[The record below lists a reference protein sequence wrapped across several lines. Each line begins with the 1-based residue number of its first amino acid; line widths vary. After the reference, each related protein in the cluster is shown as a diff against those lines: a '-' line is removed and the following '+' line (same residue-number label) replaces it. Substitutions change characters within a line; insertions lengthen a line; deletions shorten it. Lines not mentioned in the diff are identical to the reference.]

1 MVPQNSVLGPLLFK
15 IFLAYFI
22 FILNDANIASNA
34 DENTAYVIA
43 NDINDVIASLGK
55 ASTALFELFE
65 NNLLKSNADKCN
77 LLVSSSEA
85 ISIRVLEYDKN

>member
-1 MVPQNSVLGPLLFK
+1 MVPQNSVLSPLLFK

-22 FILNDANIASNA
+22 FILNDVNIVSNA

-85 ISIRVLEYDKN
+85 ISIRVNEYDKN

>member
-1 MVPQNSVLGPLLFK
+1 M
-15 IFLAYFI
+15 AYFS
-22 FILNDANIASNA
+22 FILNDVNIASNA

-65 NNLLKSNADKCN
+65 NNLLKSNAGKCS

-85 ISIRVLEYDKN
+85 ISIRVNEYDKN

>member
-22 FILNDANIASNA
+22 FILNDVNIASNA

>member
-22 FILNDANIASNA
+22 FILNDVNIASNA

-65 NNLLKSNADKCN
+65 NNLLKSTADKCN

-85 ISIRVLEYDKN
+85 ISIRVHEYDKN